1 MRHLL
6 LLRHAKAASGGP
18 GIADRE
24 RPLAPRGNRDA
35 GLIGAAL
42 VAEGT
47 IPDLVLCSPTR
58 RTRETLDGVVSRFPA
73 APRVIVV
80 DSLYGAADGDYVQII
95 SEFGGTAKRLLV
107 VGHNPTIHATA
118 LALAGSGDE
127 ALRTRL
133 AGKFPTAGLALIA
146 FKGKAWSATLPGS
159 GELIQLLR
167 PRDLCSSE
175 ADD

>member
-6 LLRHAKAASGGP
+6 LLRHAKAAAGGP

-35 GLIGAAL
+35 ALIGAAL
-42 VAEGT
+42 AAEGM

-80 DSLYGAADGDYVQII
+80 DALYAAADGDYVDAI
-95 SEFGGTAKRLLV
+95 SELGGTAKRLLV
-107 VGHNPTIHATA
+107 VAHNPTIHATA

-127 ALRTRL
+127 ALRSRL

-146 FKGKAWSATLPGS
+146 FKGNAWSATLPGS
-159 GELIQLLR
+159 GELMQVL
-167 PRDLCSSE
+167 PSRDLGSAE